1 MADVGSNPTGPGAL
15 SPIQRLGAREP
26 RANGQPGHES
36 QATEPPME
44 SCEPPMVICEF
55 PVLDSP
61 PPQSRTTMENQR
73 NTFPGTPSSQR
84 RHIAAGLQ
92 YGSPWRTGPATP
104 LSAQLWRSIA
114 PEMTPDGA
122 ANGSGYSQGP
132 PRITITVPE
141 RLGQDRTV
149 RFDHQGT
156 TYSVTIPPDYS
167 PGSRVEVELTAPL
180 SRLPPPP
187 PMGLDMAMSPRQ
199 FGSLGSPAM
208 NNRRSFDSPVVVD
221 DTMSV
226 MRIKRDVN
234 RFREDLRANNL
245 VKQHLRH
252 QLDLLDEESQ
262 LIDACL
268 ASKAEITKLKD
279 ELQDT
284 QMRVIAKKE
293 KVSILSQSPAKSASS
308 SRPENTGAE
317 SSGSAIA
324 PSDPLGASSS
334 DNHDVR
340 LESKLMSSPEEDST
354 LQQAASDVS
363 SPEACITSATSNRGD
378 SLDRTA
384 DPTLPAPALPTLSP
398 VMEPAEAPPAS
409 APMTCQRLR
418 PPGSF
423 AAAAPSLAPVMKLQ
437 TSPRSTLTNYRGESP
452 ATELFLQPTA
462 IVSALMSAVAPVL
475 PPQQQT
481 SAAMAPIGVMKLQ
494 TSPRSTL
501 TSYRGEFSAAE
512 PLLQPTAVVS
522 ALMSAVAPS
531 ALMSAVGPVLPPQQ
545 QASAATAP
553 VGVLK
558 PVPGPARATPRSVAR
573 ELPMGAPPLPQVPA
587 PGMMSIGTRPS
598 LNNPTGAIQ
607 LQAGTALM
615 RGPPPTPQLRPR
627 SVGGGASASFAMVPP
642 NTMRRQLP
650 TKAPEESGYA
660 HRMAPVIVQGD
671 APKMPTTSSVLVRQ
685 QSEVSPAALSKLT
698 VTSPRLTTRPEPDR
712 KGQDAAIVPVA
723 GPPTSAQGF
732 HPARSSLH
740 ICRPS
745 PQVGHRAT
753 DMIQRVPSPG
763 FRRDQT
769 YRTSLP
775 AGLSPT
781 NGPYPTLSPASALSP
796 RGSLAPQPKINTVNR
811 VARTLR

>member
-1 MADVGSNPTGPGAL
+1 MADVGSNPSGPVAL
-15 SPIQRLGAREP
+15 SPIQRLAVREP

-36 QATEPPME
+36 QAPADTTQE
-44 SCEPPMVICEF
+44 SCEPPMVTCEF

-61 PPQSRTTMENQR
+61 PPQSRMTLENQR

-84 RHIAAGLQ
+84 RHITAGLQ

-122 ANGSGYSQGP
+122 GNGGGYSQGP

-156 TYSVTIPPDYS
+156 TYSVTIPTDYS

-199 FGSLGSPAM
+199 YGSLGSPAM
-208 NNRRSFDSPVVVD
+208 NNRRSFDSPVVVPE

-226 MRIKRDVN
+226 MRIKRDVS

-284 QMRVIAKKE
+284 QARVIAKKE
-293 KVSILSQSPAKSASS
+293 QVSSLTQQESPAKSASS

-317 SSGSAIA
+317 GSGSAIA
-324 PSDPLGASSS
+324 PSDPLGDSS
-334 DNHDVR
+334 DNHIVP
-340 LESKLMSSPEEDST
+340 LESKSVASPEQEST
-354 LQQAASDVS
+354 FQQAACDVS
-363 SPEACITSATSNRGD
+363 PPEVAADT
-378 SLDRTA
+378 LDRTA
-384 DPTLPAPALPTLSP
+384 DPIPLAAAPPAPAPAP
-398 VMEPAEAPPAS
+398 VS
-409 APMTCQRLR
+409 APA
-418 PPGSF
+418 PVKFSSIV
-423 AAAAPSLAPVMKLQ
+423 AAAPSPAPVMLLQ
-437 TSPRSTLTNYRGESP
+437 TSPRSTLTKYRGELS
-452 ATELFLQPTA
+452 
-462 IVSALMSAVAPVL
+462 S
-475 PPQQQT
+475 
-481 SAAMAPIGVMKLQ
+481 
-494 TSPRSTL
+494 
-501 TSYRGEFSAAE
+501 AE

-522 ALMSAVAPS
+522 ALMSAVAPP
-531 ALMSAVGPVLPPQQ
+531 ALMSAVAPVLPSPQL
-545 QASAATAP
+545 ASAAAAP
-553 VGVLK
+553 AGVLK
-558 PVPGPARATPRSVAR
+558 LVPGPARATPRSLTR
-573 ELPMGAPPLPQVPA
+573 EPLPMGAPPLPQFPA
-587 PGMMSIGTRPS
+587 PGMMPIGTRPS

-607 LQAGTALM
+607 IQAGTALM

-627 SVGGGASASFAMVPP
+627 SVGSGASASFAAMVPP
-642 NTMRRQLP
+642 NSMPRQLP
-650 TKAPEESGYA
+650 RKTTEEAGYA
-660 HRMAPVIVQGD
+660 PRMAPVIVQGD
-671 APKMPTTSSVLVRQ
+671 APKMAATSSVLVRQ
-685 QSEVSPAALSKLT
+685 QSEVSPEQSKLT
-698 VTSPRLTTRPEPDR
+698 VTSPILTSRPEPDP

-723 GPPTSAQGF
+723 GAPTAAQGF
-732 HPARSSLH
+732 HATRSSLN

-745 PQVGHRAT
+745 PQVRSAAGVQAT

-775 AGLSPT
+775 ASRSPT
-781 NGPYPTLSPASALSP
+781 DRSYQTLSPNSSALSP
-796 RGSLAPQPKINTVNR
+796 RGSLAPPPKMNTINR
-811 VARTLR
+811 VGTRTLRQAGP